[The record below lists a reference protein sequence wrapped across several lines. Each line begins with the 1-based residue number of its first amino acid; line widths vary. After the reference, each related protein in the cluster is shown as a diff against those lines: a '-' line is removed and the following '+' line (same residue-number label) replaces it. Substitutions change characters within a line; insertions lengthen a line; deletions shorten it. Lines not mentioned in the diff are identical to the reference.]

1 MVSLELVAAGTDVAR
16 LRDVARSLGGV
27 TLVDERADAVGL
39 PFRAL
44 LTAVTD
50 DTDALLAA
58 ADVGAYVVCRRVMKP
73 RRSTAGAAPRPAAAT
88 LPGVIALYP
97 MVRHPTLTHAAADRY
112 WRDRHAPLALR
123 HHVGMSHYTQ
133 LSVVHRIHGPEWDGF
148 ALCGFDS
155 LDDLRERFFDGP
167 EGRVAIREDV
177 ARFADPASSP
187 RRLIVVEET
196 YVA

>member
-1 MVSLELVAAGTDVAR
+1 MALELVAAGTDVAR
-16 LRDVARSLGGV
+16 LRAAARSLGGV
-27 TLVDERADAVGL
+27 ALVDERADAVGL
-39 PFRAL
+39 PFRGL
-44 LTAVTD
+44 VTAVTD
-50 DTDALLAA
+50 DVERLLAA
-58 ADVGAYVVCRRVMKP
+58 ADVGAYVACRRVIRP
-73 RRSTAGAAPRPAAAT
+73 RRSEARPVQTPAAVS
-88 LPGVIALYP
+88 LPGVIGLYP
-97 MVRHPTLTHAAADRY
+97 MVRHPTLTHAEADRY

-167 EGRVAIREDV
+167 EGRAAIREDV
-177 ARFADPASSP
+177 ARFADPGSSP

-196 YVA
+196 YRD